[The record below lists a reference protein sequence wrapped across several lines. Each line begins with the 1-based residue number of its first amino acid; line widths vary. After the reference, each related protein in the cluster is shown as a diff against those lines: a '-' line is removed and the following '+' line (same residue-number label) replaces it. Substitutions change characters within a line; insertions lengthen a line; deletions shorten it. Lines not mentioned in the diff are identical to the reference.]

1 MKKIIV
7 LLLIVLVSTHLSFG
21 QNSDQDVVGLKIES
35 GYQIGVGD
43 YGMDR
48 LKLNVVGTHQ
58 LNPFLSLGLGAGLRY
73 YSDIETALIPVFADV
88 WVRGSEGKIS
98 PYFSMGVGYSFDATN
113 GFEGVGFFLNP
124 SVGVSFKMAGNS
136 TMNLG
141 LGYEMQK
148 MNIGFFNIYEGY
160 YYGYSYYGYT
170 GYYDYSYSIPRRV
183 NSDAICLS
191 LGISF

>member
-88 WVRGSEGKIS
+88 MVRGSEGKIS
-98 PYFSMGVGYSFDATN
+98 PYFSMGVGYSFDATD
-113 GFEGVGFFLNP
+113 GFDRVGFLLNP
-124 SVGVSFKMAGNS
+124 SVGVSFNVAGTS
-136 TMNLG
+136 KFHLG

-148 MNIGFFNIYEGY
+148 MDIGYYNAFEGY
-160 YYGYSYYGYT
+160 YYGFGYSPYYWD
-170 GYYDYSYSIPRRV
+170 DYSFNSSKRKV
-183 NSDAICLS
+183 NVGAICLS